1 MGRCQTPLVPPH
13 TPLSHLGS
21 TEFHTLTVKDGS
33 QWVSA
38 SPGPLVGGQSREAT
52 CLGLRSR
59 RGPGGPRN
67 SPLCWLCSAHLL
79 PGSPTLAHGC
89 VLSRFSR
96 VRLFATPWTA
106 ARHIPLSVGFC
117 RQEYWSGLP
126 CPPPGD
132 RHDPAIETRSLA
144 SPALAGG
151 FLTAESPGKSLPP
164 TLVSTSQSH
173 FLHPAAH
180 HASFRGKGRETQ
192 VGMAGPNKEA
202 CAVAQWQ

>member
-1 MGRCQTPLVPPH
+1 MGRCQTLLVPPH

-21 TEFHTLTVKDGS
+21 IGFHTLTVKDGS

-38 SPGPLVGGQSREAT
+38 SPGPLMGGQSREAT

-67 SPLCWLCSAHLL
+67 SPLCWLCSARLL
-79 PGSPTLAHGC
+79 PGSPTLAHVC
-89 VLSRFSR
+89 VLRRFSR
-96 VRLFATPWTA
+96 VRLFATPGTA
-106 ARHIPLSVGFC
+106 ARHSPLSMGVC

-132 RHDPAIETRSLA
+132 RHDPAIETRFLA

-164 TLVSTSQSH
+164 TLMSTSQSH
-173 FLHPAAH
+173 FLHQLPITPL
-180 HASFRGKGRETQ
+180 SGGREGRPRLGWQ
-192 VGMAGPNKEA
+192 VPTRKP
-202 CAVAQWQ
+202 VQ